1 MRLYELSSRKA
12 AQFVGTMP
20 AKSLE
25 LPLIYAIDELQTFL
39 PRKTILFEAQ
49 MIYHVIDSLA
59 YDWEK

>member
-12 AQFVGTMP
+12 AQFIGTMP

-39 PRKTILFEAQ
+39 PRKTILFEA
-49 MIYHVIDSLA
+49 
-59 YDWEK
+59 